1 MKLTTIQVEIL
12 TTLISLFR
20 KKGSAVKG
28 DELAVVIGR
37 TSGTVRNHMQALRAL
52 GMVES
57 VPGPKGGYR
66 PTSQTYDAL
75 HITNLPSRTETNI
88 YRNGKLVEDVTAC
101 EISFTTIQ
109 DPKTCNGRV
118 KVLGDIRKF
127 HDGDIIKIGPT
138 PNNKLVI
145 RGKVIG
151 RDDVRNI
158 LIYAISEVITLPKRR
173 IREWV
178 SNNRATIDIRA
189 TVKGAA
195 DTLLKQEI
203 AGAPVTDNNNI
214 VGIVTL
220 TDIVRAL
227 IAGPIDQKVWNIM
240 SGGVISIDG
249 NASISSVAKLFDQH
263 QVNNIVVVVNGKPY
277 GVVSKDDILR
287 DPTTIGESIIAP
299 TMSA

>member
-20 KKGSAVKG
+20 KKRGAVKG
-28 DELAVVIGR
+28 DELAVVINR

-75 HITNLPSRTETNI
+75 HITNLPGRTKTNI
-88 YRNGKLVEDVTAC
+88 YRNGKLVKDVTAC

-118 KVLGDIRKF
+118 KVLGNIRKF

-151 RDDVRNI
+151 RDDTRNI
-158 LIYAISEVITLPKRR
+158 LVYAISEVITLPKRR

-178 SNNRATIDIRA
+178 SNNRATVEVDT

-203 AGAPVTDNNNI
+203 AGAPVMDNNTI

-220 TDIVRAL
+220 TDIIRAL
-227 IAGPIDQKVWNIM
+227 IAGSINQKVWNIM
-240 SGGVISIDG
+240 SGDAISIDG
-249 NASISSVAKLFDQH
+249 DASISSVAKLFDKH

-277 GVVSKDDILR
+277 GVVSKKDIPR
-287 DPTTIGESIIAP
+287 DQTTIGESIIAP

>member
-1 MKLTTIQVEIL
+1 MKLTTTQVEIL

-20 KKGSAVKG
+20 RKGGAVKG
-28 DELAVVIGR
+28 DELAVMINR

-66 PTSQTYDAL
+66 PTSQTYDTL
-75 HITNLPSRTETNI
+75 HITNLPGMTKTNI
-88 YRNGKLVEDVTAC
+88 YRNGKIVKDVTAC
-101 EISFTTIQ
+101 EISFTTVQ

-151 RDDVRNI
+151 RDDTRNI
-158 LIYAISEVITLPKRR
+158 LVYAISEVITLPKRR

-178 SNNRATIDIRA
+178 SNNRATVEVDN
-189 TVKGAA
+189 TVKVAA
-195 DTLLKQEI
+195 DTLLKHEI
-203 AGAPVTDNNNI
+203 AGAPVMDNNTI
-214 VGIVTL
+214 VGIVML
-220 TDIVRAL
+220 TDIIRAL
-227 IAGPIDQKVWNIM
+227 IAGSINQKVWNIM
-240 SGGVISIDG
+240 SGDAISIDG
-249 NASISSVAKLFDQH
+249 DASISSVAKLFDQH

-277 GVVSKDDILR
+277 GVVSKKDIPQDR
-287 DPTTIGESIIAP
+287 ITIGESIIAP

>member
-1 MKLTTIQVEIL
+1 
-12 TTLISLFR
+12 
-20 KKGSAVKG
+20 
-28 DELAVVIGR
+28 
-37 TSGTVRNHMQALRAL
+37 
-52 GMVES
+52 MVES

-88 YRNGKLVEDVTAC
+88 YRNGKRVEDVTAC

-277 GVVSKDDILR
+277 GIVSKDDILR

>member
-20 KKGSAVKG
+20 KKGGAVKG
-28 DELAVVIGR
+28 DELAVMINR
-37 TSGTVRNHMQALRAL
+37 TSGTVRNHMQALRVL
-52 GMVES
+52 GLVES

-66 PTSQTYDAL
+66 PTSQTYDAI
-75 HITNLPSRTETNI
+75 HITNLPGMTKTHI
-88 YRNGKLVEDVTAC
+88 YRNGKLVNDVTAC
-101 EISFTTIQ
+101 EISFTTVQ

-127 HDGDIIKIGPT
+127 RDGDIIKIGPT

-151 RDDVRNI
+151 RDDTRNI
-158 LIYAISEVITLPKRR
+158 LVYAISEVITLPKRR

-178 SNNRATIDIRA
+178 SNNRTTVEVDT
-189 TVKGAA
+189 TVKVAA
-195 DTLLKQEI
+195 YTLLKQEI
-203 AGAPVTDNNNI
+203 ASAPVMDNNTI

-220 TDIVRAL
+220 TDIVSAL
-227 IAGPIDQKVWNIM
+227 LAGSINQKVWNIM
-240 SGGVISIDG
+240 SGDAISIDG
-249 NASISSVAKLFDQH
+249 DASISSVAKLFDQH
-263 QVNNIVVVVNGKPY
+263 QVNNIVVVVNGTPY
-277 GVVSKDDILR
+277 GVVSKKDIPHDR
-287 DPTTIGESIIAP
+287 TTIGESIIAP

>member
-20 KKGSAVKG
+20 KKGGAVKG
-28 DELAVVIGR
+28 DELAVMINR

-52 GMVES
+52 GLVES

-66 PTSQTYDAL
+66 PTSQTYDAI
-75 HITNLPSRTETNI
+75 HITNLPGMTKTHI
-88 YRNGKLVEDVTAC
+88 YRNGKLVNDVTAC
-101 EISFTTIQ
+101 EISFTTVQ

-151 RDDVRNI
+151 RDDTRNI
-158 LIYAISEVITLPKRR
+158 LVYAISEVITLPKRR

-178 SNNRATIDIRA
+178 SNNRTTVEVDT
-189 TVKGAA
+189 TVKVAA
-195 DTLLKQEI
+195 YTLLKQEI
-203 AGAPVTDNNNI
+203 ASAPVMDNNTI

-220 TDIVRAL
+220 TDIVSAL
-227 IAGPIDQKVWNIM
+227 LAGSINQKVWNIM
-240 SGGVISIDG
+240 SGDAISIDG
-249 NASISSVAKLFDQH
+249 DASISSVAKLFDQH
-263 QVNNIVVVVNGKPY
+263 QVNNIVVVVNGTPY
-277 GVVSKDDILR
+277 GVVSKKDIPHDR
-287 DPTTIGESIIAP
+287 TTIGESIIAP